1 MKHLRI
7 LLVSLGLFLWGC
19 SLKTGPSLDPES
31 RLFLSQVQYIITP
44 KEKKEFLSLK
54 TPQERKKFIEEFWRS
69 RDPDPSTPVNEFK
82 EAYMQRLR
90 MADRLF
96 REGGRRGWET
106 DRGMVYILLGPPS
119 ERYTQP
125 VSNDPRY
132 KGYEIWVY
140 ESRGFRVVFVDRTG
154 TGHYE
159 ILWEQCSAAFID
171 ALNSASEALKNFGRV
186 GVFDFTLKPVIRN
199 GKLYLQL
206 KIPPKKLSYTK
217 ENGKFNAQVEVKVSG
232 QVGGRKVNIKKEF
245 KVELSNGK
253 LPPIYL
259 QIPLTSGKYD
269 LKVSLKDMVGGAV
282 SIKKVKFSLK
292 RRNK

>member
-1 MKHLRI
+1 VRCLRI
-7 LLVSLGLFLWGC
+7 FLVGLVLFSLGC

-44 KEKKEFLSLK
+44 KEEKEFLSLK
-54 TPQERKKFIEEFWRS
+54 TPQERKRFIEEFWRS
-69 RDPDPSTPVNEFK
+69 RDPDPSTPINEFK

-125 VSNDPRY
+125 VANDPRY

-140 ESRGFRVVFVDRTG
+140 ENKGFRVVFVDRSG

-159 ILWEQCSAAFID
+159 ILWEQSSAAFID
-171 ALNSASEALKNFGRV
+171 ALNSASEALKKFGRV
-186 GVFDFTLKPVIRN
+186 GVFDFTLKPIIED
-199 GKLYLQL
+199 GKLYLQI
-206 KIPPKKLSYTK
+206 KIPPRKLSYTK
-217 ENGKFNAQVEVKVSG
+217 ENGKFQARVEIKVSG
-232 QVGGRKVNIKKEF
+232 QAGEKKLNIKREF
-245 KVELSNGK
+245 KIELKNRT
-253 LPPIYL
+253 LPPIKPSDSPCL
-259 QIPLTSGKYD
+259 R
-269 LKVSLKDMVGGAV
+269 KV
-282 SIKKVKFSLK
+282 
-292 RRNK
+292 